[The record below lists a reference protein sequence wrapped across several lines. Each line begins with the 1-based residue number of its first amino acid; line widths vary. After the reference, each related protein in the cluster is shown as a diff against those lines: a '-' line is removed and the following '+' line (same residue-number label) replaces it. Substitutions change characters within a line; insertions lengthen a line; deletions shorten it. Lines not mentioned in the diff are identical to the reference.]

1 MDRNNNENNTNKD
14 RYNMNEYI
22 EKVNEK
28 YIKKISEM
36 RRSKDKMT
44 FKDCGRY
51 LWSLIILGINWMVY
65 KKMLIVLLTV
75 LILVGVLVWS
85 PLIGFILCLLTP
97 VFLTMHGKYLYFNMK
112 DKYPNVENSENQRF
126 LIPSSLLIIWILIIF
141 VFILLIVSFIEKLI

>member
-1 MDRNNNENNTNKD
+1 
-14 RYNMNEYI
+14 
-22 EKVNEK
+22 
-28 YIKKISEM
+28 M
-36 RRSKDKMT
+36 RSSKDKMT

-126 LIPSSLLIIWILIIF
+126 LILFIIINYMDINYICIYTF
-141 VFILLIVSFIEKLI
+141 NSFIYRKINLNTKNKRAFL

>member
-1 MDRNNNENNTNKD
+1 MDKNNNENNTNKD

-36 RRSKDKMT
+36 RSSKDKMT

-65 KKMLIVLLTV
+65 KKMLIVF
-75 LILVGVLVWS
+75 INSINISWS
-85 PLIGFILCLLTP
+85 ISMVTTNRIYTLFIDSCI
-97 VFLTMHGKYLYFNMK
+97 FN
-112 DKYPNVENSENQRF
+112 NA
-126 LIPSSLLIIWILIIF
+126 W
-141 VFILLIVSFIEKLI
+141 

>member
-1 MDRNNNENNTNKD
+1 
-14 RYNMNEYI
+14 
-22 EKVNEK
+22 
-28 YIKKISEM
+28 
-36 RRSKDKMT
+36 

-112 DKYPNVENSENQRF
+112 DKYPNVENSKNQRF
-126 LIPSSLLIIWILIIF
+126 LIHSLLLNIYIFIIF
-141 VFILLIVSFIEKLI
+141 VLILLIVSIIEKLILILKIRKHFYRPFIFIIFIKY